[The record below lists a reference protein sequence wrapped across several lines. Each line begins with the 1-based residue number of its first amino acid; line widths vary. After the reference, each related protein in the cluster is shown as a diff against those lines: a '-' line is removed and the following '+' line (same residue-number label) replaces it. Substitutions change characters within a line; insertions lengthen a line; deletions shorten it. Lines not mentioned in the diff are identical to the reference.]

1 MRIRKFEDGHIRIF
15 DVEQFVV
22 KMVEK
27 KVIAKRDKLF
37 YKKNPESLCEMLNR
51 RDRRFGISY
60 SVLKQEF

>member
-15 DVEQFVV
+15 DVEEFVV

-37 YKKNPESLCEMLNR
+37 YKRK
-51 RDRRFGISY
+51 
-60 SVLKQEF
+60 